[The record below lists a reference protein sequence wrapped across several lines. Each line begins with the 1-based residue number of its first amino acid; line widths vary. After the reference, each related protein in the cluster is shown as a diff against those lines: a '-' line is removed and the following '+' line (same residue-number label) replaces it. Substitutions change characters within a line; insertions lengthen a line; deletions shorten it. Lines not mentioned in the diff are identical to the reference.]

1 MRPVAGY
8 VGAVLPSGRGEV
20 KPCAVLR
27 PLVETRLTFRAC
39 AAYIEGM
46 TTYLTT
52 PQGRH
57 IAYVRTPG
65 KEPGVVFLGGF
76 RSDMTGSKALHLQAW
91 AEAAGRSFLRFDY
104 SGHGASRGAFIDGA
118 ISDWREDAVAV
129 IETLTE
135 GPQVLV
141 GSSMGGWIGLLLA
154 RDLPGRVGGLVG
166 IAAAPDFTEA
176 MWEDE
181 FSLAERTRLLE
192 EGLVL
197 RPSDYSDEPYPI
209 TRRLIED
216 GKANLVMNGPLHL
229 PLPVRLLQGTADT
242 DVPSAVALKL
252 FEHISSPDLRLT
264 LVRDADHRFSTPTCL
279 ALIVETVEAVL
290 AATPLPAEGESPLLQ
305 RSSIR

>member
-8 VGAVLPSGRGEV
+8 VGDVLPGGSGEV
-20 KPCAVLR
+20 KTCAVLR
-27 PLVETRLTFRAC
+27 PWAETSLTNWTIAP
-39 AAYIEGM
+39 YIMVM

-57 IAYVRTPG
+57 IAYVRTSG

-91 AEAAGRSFLRFDY
+91 AEASGRAFLRFDY

-118 ISDWREDAVAV
+118 IGDWRDDAAAV

-141 GSSMGGWIGLLLA
+141 GSSMGGWIALLLA
-154 RDLPGRVGGLVG
+154 RQMPDRVAGLVG
-166 IAAAPDFTEA
+166 IAAAPDFTER
-176 MWEDE
+176 MWEEE
-181 FSLAERTRLLE
+181 FSLAERTRLVE
-192 EGLVL
+192 DGLVL

-216 GKANLVMNGPLHL
+216 GKANLVLAGPLHL
-229 PLPVRLLQGTADT
+229 PMPVRLLQGTADT
-242 DVPSAVALKL
+242 DVPPAVALRL
-252 FEHISSPDLRLT
+252 LDHVSCPDLRLT
-264 LVRDADHRFSTPTCL
+264 LVRDADHRFSTPACL
-279 ALIVETVEAVL
+279 ALIAETVAEVL
-290 AATPLPAEGESPLLQ
+290 ATRQHPTEVGGPLQ
-305 RSSIR
+305 KSITS